1 MFQSTSQFYAGY
13 GHFVNE
19 KRRTLFFD
27 ADGSRPSLVDLI
39 VEGHVIQNEE
49 K

>member
-1 MFQSTSQFYAGY
+1 MFLSTSQFYAGY

-19 KRRTLFFD
+19 QRRTSFFD
-27 ADGSRPSLVDLI
+27 SDGSRPNLVDLI